1 VATAWCYDEK
11 TVMNRRDLI
20 RITASVA
27 GALPA
32 LSQTAVWKPAVFDA
46 HQNETV
52 VVLTE
57 LIIPATDTPG
67 AKAALVNRYIDL
79 LLADGPPTERARF
92 LEGLAFLDGHCIR
105 QHKKP
110 FLKCTAA
117 QQTAILET
125 FDRGGDPSVEPGHRF
140 FRMAKQLT
148 SRIYY
153 ATQIGFRELNKGGRV
168 PSSYGCS
175 HPEHKNG

>member
-1 VATAWCYDEK
+1 MAWCYDE
-11 TVMNRRDLI
+11 TIVMNRRDLI

-32 LSQTAVWKPAVFDA
+32 LAQTTTWKPKLLDA
-46 HQNETV
+46 HQNDTV

-67 AKAALVNRYIDL
+67 AKAAQVNRYVDL
-79 LLADGPPTERARF
+79 LLADGPTNERDRF
-92 LEGLAFLDGHCIR
+92 LEGLAFLDSYAIR
-105 QHKKP
+105 QHKTP
-110 FLKCTAA
+110 FVKCTAA
-117 QQTAILET
+117 QQIAMLET
-125 FDRGGDPSVEPGHRF
+125 FDRGGDAAVEPGHRF

-153 ATQIGFRELNKGGRV
+153 ATEIGFRELNKGGRV

-175 HPEHKNG
+175 HAEHKNG